1 MIEEHGKRFYFHR
14 LYFTAQQIFVMYV
27 TMAEN
32 SSEADK
38 YLAKVTLK
46 DPDDERKS
54 LSITKNVISMEGAP
68 SDEDSVLAHDRVVFV
83 SWWTMRGF
91 LVHTNETKDGTI
103 TYKSTFENSIE
114 ILFN

>member
-1 MIEEHGKRFYFHR
+1 
-14 LYFTAQQIFVMYV
+14 MYV

-114 ILFN
+114 ILIN